1 MRLDETALAF
11 PVGRSEAKRRA
22 IHYRRE
28 RRRWRSVRSSHRL
41 ERQTVRLADMAP

>member
-28 RRRWRSVRSSHRL
+28 RRRWRSVHPIVLNVKPWARRHG
-41 ERQTVRLADMAP
+41 A